1 MEPEA
6 FECVTLFVSHIVGY
20 EELTKQLGSKG
31 TSELVSRLYRD
42 FDALAVRYA
51 LFTVD
56 TVGDAYM
63 VAGNLPD
70 KQADHAARVAQF
82 ALAAVAAAEA
92 MPVSVGSPSL
102 GTLEIRVG
110 IHSGPVVASVIGHTT
125 PRFCLFG

>member
-82 ALAAVAAAEA
+82 ALAAVAARTSCLST
-92 MPVSVGSPSL
+92 SVGKPS
-102 GTLEIRVG
+102 GTLLAAVLK
-110 IHSGPVVASVIGHTT
+110 AA
-125 PRFCLFG
+125 